1 MHHLHTSCSI
11 SRISRRENIKKKK
24 KRIQTSESNRES
36 ELFDSTARSSL
47 CLCLQAYFGDS
58 YTSLHVYRDYTSPSH
73 SYLSIQ
79 RPLTPLEV
87 RLGNGNNNSASSNG

>member
-1 MHHLHTSCSI
+1 MRTL
-11 SRISRRENIKKKK
+11 KKKK

-36 ELFDSTARSSL
+36 ELFDSSARSSL

-58 YTSLHVYRDYTSPSH
+58 STSLHVYRDYASPSH

-87 RLGNGNNNSASSNG
+87 RLGNGRMSEEQQQQQQCFLKRLI

>member
-1 MHHLHTSCSI
+1 M
-11 SRISRRENIKKKK
+11 
-24 KRIQTSESNRES
+24 
-36 ELFDSTARSSL
+36 
-47 CLCLQAYFGDS
+47 QAYFGDS